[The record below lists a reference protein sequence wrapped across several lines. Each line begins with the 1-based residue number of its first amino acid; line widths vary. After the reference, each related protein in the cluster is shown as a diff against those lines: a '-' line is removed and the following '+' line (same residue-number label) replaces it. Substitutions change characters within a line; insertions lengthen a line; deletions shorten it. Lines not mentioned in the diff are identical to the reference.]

1 MSANIE
7 NFLLVL
13 SVFLKSVISI
23 ANLKNVIKKEPPP
36 PKVIYII
43 IIHDDVGDFFTKT
56 RIVPSFPRMT
66 LALLP
71 LFNKKNKLTL

>member
-43 IIHDDVGDFFTKT
+43 NIHDDVGEFFTKNENST
-56 RIVPSFPRMT
+56 INPPNDLGT
-66 LALLP
+66 TPAL
-71 LFNKKNKLTL
+71 

>member
-43 IIHDDVGDFFTKT
+43 IIHDDVGDF
-56 RIVPSFPRMT
+56 
-66 LALLP
+66 
-71 LFNKKNKLTL
+71 LTV

>member
-23 ANLKNVIKKEPPP
+23 ANLKNVIKNEPPP

-43 IIHDDVGDFFTKT
+43 IIHDDVGDFFTKNENST
-56 RIVPSFPRMT
+56 IIPPNDLGT
-66 LALLP
+66 TPAL
-71 LFNKKNKLTL
+71 